1 MQDAKISEHHLFGT
15 FFLASTDPD
24 ARSRSVEEGVDD
36 IDVLEIAEAIAARLE
51 FGLDDTAADIIML
64 TRDEAVLTL
73 GLVGALVEQL
83 REGVARPT

>member
-1 MQDAKISEHHLFGT
+1 M
-15 FFLASTDPD
+15 
-24 ARSRSVEEGVDD
+24 DD